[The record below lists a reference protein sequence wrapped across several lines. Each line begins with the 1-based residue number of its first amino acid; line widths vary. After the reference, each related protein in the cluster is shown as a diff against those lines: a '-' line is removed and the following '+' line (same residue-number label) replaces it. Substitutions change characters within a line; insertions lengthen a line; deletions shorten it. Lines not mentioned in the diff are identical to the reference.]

1 MTTAAPATGRPA
13 ARSGRVG
20 QAPRSPLVPPPASCL
35 DDRRVL
41 RGVDWGASS
50 SAAFYRSLEDALE
63 RLIEYDTLASMPGS

>member
-1 MTTAAPATGRPA
+1 MTTAAPTAGRSA

-20 QAPRSPLVPPPASCL
+20 QVPRSPLVPPPASCL

-41 RGVDWGASS
+41 HRIDWGASS

-63 RLIEYDTLASMPGS
+63 RLFEHDTLESMPGA